1 MTCTRCGTDTVTG
14 PVLHRGDERLCGICE
29 YEETGEGAVV
39 TCVECH
45 KRCRVYAE
53 PEVEERL
60 VRESCCH
67 SCDFWR
73 QYEAMKDDPMV
84 VRVDGQHYYIGK
96 PFLWF
101 KGFDGQRFVIEFLDG
116 RRAISDCLWTQ
127 GVIPPHFR
135 ERMPDN
141 ARFL

>member
-14 PVLHRGDERLCGICE
+14 PVLHRGDERLCGVCE
-29 YEETGEGAVV
+29 YEETGKGAVV

-45 KRCRVYAE
+45 QRRHVYDE
-53 PEVEERL
+53 PEVQERL

-67 SCDFWR
+67 ACDFWR
-73 QYEAMKDDPMV
+73 QYEAMKHDPKV

-96 PFLWF
+96 PFWF
-101 KGFDGQRFVIEFLDG
+101 KAFGGRRFVIEFFDG
-116 RRAISDCLWTQ
+116 RRAVSDCLWTQ
-127 GVIPPHFR
+127 GIIPPHFR